1 VCDAGRFRN
10 MKVFYDLHIHSTL
23 SPCGDDDMTV
33 NNIAGMASLN
43 GLDIIALTDHNTA
56 KNCPAFLEACKKNG
70 VFGITGMELTTAEEI
85 HVVCLFPTLEDTMAF
100 DEEVYSAIPN
110 IKNRPDVFGNQF
122 ILDGEDNVIGTEEK
136 LLLTATSYM
145 LDDAVELV
153 KKYNGV
159 CYPAHIDR
167 ESNGIVSI
175 LGAFPESP
183 YFGCYEL
190 NDGNNR
196 EEYESRFPFLK
207 EKPRLVSSDAHYLW
221 NINERVNSL
230 ELPETDRSPRTE
242 LLEFIRSVSK

>member
-1 VCDAGRFRN
+1 
-10 MKVFYDLHIHSTL
+10 
-23 SPCGDDDMTV
+23 
-33 NNIAGMASLN
+33 
-43 GLDIIALTDHNTA
+43 
-56 KNCPAFLEACKKNG
+56 
-70 VFGITGMELTTAEEI
+70 
-85 HVVCLFPTLEDTMAF
+85 
-100 DEEVYSAIPN
+100 
-110 IKNRPDVFGNQF
+110 
-122 ILDGEDNVIGTEEK
+122 
-136 LLLTATSYM
+136 
-145 LDDAVELV
+145 V